1 MLSIR
6 QTSRVF
12 GLSLLF
18 SLAAVSAQAQDT
30 IKIGLLRLTSHS
42 PSIIAEAKGYF
53 AEQKLKVEFVT
64 FQAAQ
69 PMAVAIAS
77 GYVDFGVTA
86 ISASLLNLAQKDVV
100 RIIGGALTESQGI
113 DGQKILVSK
122 SAFDAGLVT
131 PAQLKGHSFG
141 VTTQGSSFHYMAHKI
156 ADKEG
161 FARSEI
167 KIKPLQKVP
176 AVIAALKSA
185 QIDAWSIVPNIAGAL
200 TKSGEIKAIGNVSDY
215 VDGYQVTTIF
225 TSKKNVMERRA
236 LVQKFIVAF
245 EQGVDTYNAALV
257 RKTLAVAETD
267 AVVKMI
273 HQYVYSDQP
282 IEKAGPRIK
291 AGAMLVSPNGELN
304 LASVKD
310 QLEWFQSEGMVS
322 KDLTMDQLVDTSF
335 VKAK

>member
-1 MLSIR
+1 MTTRRHLIKL
-6 QTSRVF
+6 TS
-12 GLSLLF
+12 LSLAL
-18 SLAAVSAQAQDT
+18 SLGALSAQAQDS

-42 PSIIAEAKGYF
+42 PSIIAEGKGYF
-53 AEQKLKVEFVT
+53 AKQDLKVDFVP

-77 GYVDFGVTA
+77 GDVDFGVTA
-86 ISASLLNLAQKDVV
+86 VSASLLNLAEKDVV
-100 RIIGGALTESQGI
+100 RIIGGALTEAQGI

-122 SAFDAGLVT
+122 AAYDAGVT
-131 PAQLKGHSFG
+131 NPAKLKGHSFG
-141 VTTQGSSFHYMAHKI
+141 VTTAGSSFHYMAHKI

-167 KIKPLQKVP
+167 QIKPLQKVP
-176 AVIAALKSA
+176 AVIAALKSG

-200 TKSGEIKAIGNVSDY
+200 TKGGAVMAVGNVSDY

-225 TSKKNVMERRA
+225 TSKKNVSERRP
-236 LVQKFIVAF
+236 LVQRFLTAF

-257 RKTLAVAETD
+257 KKSLSAEETN
-267 AVVKMI
+267 AIVNMI

-291 AGAMLVSPNGELN
+291 AGAMLVSPQGELN

-310 QLEWFQSEGMVS
+310 QLAWFQSEGMVS
-322 KDLTMDQLVDTSF
+322 KDLKIEQVVDTSF
-335 VKAK
+335 VKTK

>member
-1 MLSIR
+1 M
-6 QTSRVF
+6 
-12 GLSLLF
+12 
-18 SLAAVSAQAQDT
+18 AAVSAQAQDT

-77 GYVDFGVTA
+77 GDVDFGVTA

>member
-12 GLSLLF
+12 GISLLF
-18 SLAAVSAQAQDT
+18 SFAAVSAQAQDT

-77 GYVDFGVTA
+77 GDVDFGVTA

-167 KIKPLQKVP
+167 KIKPLQKIP

>member
-1 MLSIR
+1 MLSRRRLFQI
-6 QTSRVF
+6 SS
-12 GLSLLF
+12 LSLALGLTL
-18 SLAAVSAQAQDT
+18 SSAHAQDL

-42 PSIIAEAKGYF
+42 PSIIAEGKGYF
-53 AEQKLKVEFVT
+53 ANQNLKVEFVS

-69 PMAVAIAS
+69 PMSVAIAS
-77 GYVDFGVTA
+77 GDVDFGVTA

-100 RIIGGALTESQGI
+100 RIIGGALTETKGV

-122 SAFDAGLVT
+122 NAFDAGVT
-131 PAQLKGHSFG
+131 SPAQLKGHTYG
-141 VTTQGSSFHYMAHKI
+141 VTTQGSSFHYVAHKV

-176 AVIAALKSA
+176 AVIAALKSG

-200 TKSGEIKAIGNVSDY
+200 TKSGEIHAIGNVSDY

-225 TSKKNVMERRA
+225 TSKKNVTERRE
-236 LVQKFIVAF
+236 LVQRFLTAF

-257 RKTLAVAETD
+257 QKSLPAAETD
-267 AVVKMI
+267 AVVDMI

-282 IEKAGPRIK
+282 IDKAGPRIK

-322 KDLTMDQLVDTSF
+322 KDLDMKHLVDTSF
-335 VKAK
+335 VKTK